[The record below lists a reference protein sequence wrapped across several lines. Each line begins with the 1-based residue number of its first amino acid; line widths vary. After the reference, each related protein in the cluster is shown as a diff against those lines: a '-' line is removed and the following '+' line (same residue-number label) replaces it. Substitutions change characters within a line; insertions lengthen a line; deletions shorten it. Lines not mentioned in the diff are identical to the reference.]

1 MSEDE
6 VDLEEK
12 LSNVTCLIKFIII
25 LDNSGKI
32 IYIVD
37 IIQIKTLQ
45 KNKETSKNNYVS
57 RLKI

>member
-12 LSNVTCLIKFIII
+12 LSDVTCLIKFIII

-32 IYIVD
+32 ILIVD